1 MSKQEKNTRAIR
13 FYSFLLSWYPSYF
26 SEKFHSEMLQT
37 FKDHYGD
44 VVEHEGGAGIGFWF
58 DTITD
63 DMLGIVR
70 EQRSAAKRKSMNRI
84 VIFVTA
90 CLFLC
95 SFLIMPVISLFLL
108 YIFQVSLLLLAYF
121 LLPLVSKVSKL
132 FNSIVGKN

>member
-37 FKDHYGD
+37 FKDHYVD
-44 VVEHEGGAGIGFWF
+44 VDENEGGAGIGFWF
-58 DTITD
+58 DTISD

-70 EQRSAAKRKSMNRI
+70 EQLSASKRKSIYRS

-90 CLFLC
+90 CLFLG
-95 SFLIMPVISLFLL
+95 SFLIIPVVSLFLL
-108 YIFQVSLLLLAYF
+108 YISQVSLLLFAY
-121 LLPLVSKVSKL
+121 LLLKRAST
-132 FNSIVGKN
+132 I